1 MRRCWLFVV
10 LAACGTDV
18 MELPGA
24 GSGSD
29 GSPPPMANAV
39 SGHITADTTWSG
51 IVNLTGPTTIDA
63 GVTVTVAPGTII
75 ETSTA
80 TVGVT
85 ISGTLDIEGASGD
98 VVHAQPAAPSTR
110 WAGFD
115 VASGGTLIAHY
126 LVQVGGGIHLS
137 GSSQATIVDSEMSR
151 MTGDF
156 LTMSNG
162 SLDVSYSSIGLD
174 VRADDTTHCDMHF
187 TGGAINVT
195 HTNVSTAA
203 YGVMFY
209 GGQGADFTYDNWFA
223 NSIDVDTEQGV
234 PVTGDFSFGWF
245 QRGTAPTG
253 TGIVAKSLASG
264 RLADA
269 GPRP

>member
-18 MELPGA
+18 MPLPGA

-29 GSPPPMANAV
+29 GSPPPMVNEV

-51 IVNLTGPTTIDA
+51 IVNLT
-63 GVTVTVAPGTII
+63 VTVTVAPGTII

-80 TVGVT
+80 TVGLT

-110 WAGFD
+110 WAGLNI
-115 VASGGTLIAHY
+115 ASGGKLIAHY

-187 TGGAINVT
+187 TGGAIKVT
-195 HTNVSTAA
+195 HTNVSTSA

-209 GGQGADFTYDNWFA
+209 GGQGADFTYN
-223 NSIDVDTEQGV
+223 N
-234 PVTGDFSFGWF
+234 
-245 QRGTAPTG
+245 
-253 TGIVAKSLASG
+253 
-264 RLADA
+264 
-269 GPRP
+269 